1 MLPYRHRAWPLLA
14 SCRIAL
20 SAMGSAGQPFKSRL
34 QKAFAALEV
43 HDYFLARKHFRQQVK
58 RHPAAAWYGLSVISG
73 RANNPF
79 YNEDSCHAFI
89 LRADAAFT
97 LAADKERAR
106 IGKVGVDH
114 AAIEAQ
120 RTHAFRLGWERAKSA
135 NTIAAYDRYINAY
148 VQSPFEEEATRIR
161 HRLAFLEAREA
172 NTAAGY
178 EAFVQ
183 RYPNA
188 REVFEARSRWNEAV
202 FREST
207 AAGTI
212 DAFKRFIAD
221 HPENPWVH
229 QAEEQVYRL
238 STPGRSVPEYAAFI
252 RDNPRNHK
260 VDDAWRALYQQST
273 RDPAPP
279 RSRVSFRSSRTI
291 RSWRNWWRTTT
302 PPACCRCRSVATA
315 FGATS
320 MRKATSA
327 SRRSSS
333 GRSLSWAGRRW
344 WARMEERAPSTGA
357 AASWCQSS
365 SMKWRMPL
373 RAPAPWSAM
382 ASSAPWTGTGTW
394 WCRCGSMT
402 WVSSARVWPM
412 PGATACTVTS
422 TRAEKKSSPSP
433 THRRAPSATGWP
445 WSSPTGISEPSMRKG
460 TWCSLLATIGWEGFE
475 TGVSR
480 VREDGRVG
488 LANGFGELVVEA
500 RYEHIGPF
508 RDSLA
513 LVEAKRCGYIDQRG
527 RMRIPLEYEATDDV
541 AGWGDFNAGL
551 AEVQLAGKRCLIN
564 ARNERVLACGY
575 ADIGPAT
582 GALVPVRKKAKW
594 GYADRRGSLVIDNR
608 YDQAFEM
615 IDGHARVRM
624 GDQFGLIDST
634 GKESVPPRYR
644 ALASAGHGLW
654 LATGES
660 GTGAIDGT
668 GRLVL
673 ALQYDEVKLVRP
685 ELAQVER
692 DGKLGYVRL
701 SDGRVNSGRRKGR
714 KRRESAQHVHV
725 ADELLGLRPILRAG
739 AVTDLPDVHAIG
751 HGLTIEG
758 AIPGLVRM
766 IEAGDALAPAV
777 EDVHRVVA
785 QRPVIHGAEDIVVA
799 IVVRR

>member
-1 MLPYRHRAWPLLA
+1 
-14 SCRIAL
+14 
-20 SAMGSAGQPFKSRL
+20 MGSAGQPFKSRL

-43 HDYFLARKHFRQQVK
+43 HDYFLARKHFKQQVK

-79 YNEDSCHAFI
+79 YNEDSCHVFI

-97 LAADKERAR
+97 MAPDKERAR

-120 RTHAFRLGWERAKSA
+120 RTHAFRLGWERARSA

-148 VQSPFEEEATRIR
+148 VQSPFEAEATQIR
-161 HRLAFLEAREA
+161 DRLAFLEAREA
-172 NTAAGY
+172 NTAAAY

-273 RDPAPP
+273 RDLSTASITRFLQEFPDYPFVEELVEDYNTASLFLLPFRRDSLWGYIDEEGNERIKAQFEWAEP
-279 RSRVSFRSSRTI
+279 FVGGQALVGKDGRAGTINRSGRVVVPIEFDE
-291 RSWRNWWRTTT
+291 
-302 PPACCRCRSVATA
+302 VADAAEGTSTVERDGL
-315 FGATS
+315 FGAVDRNGDMVVPMLFDDVGEFS
-320 MRKATSA
+320 QGLAY
-327 SRRSSS
+327 
-333 GRSLSWAGRRW
+333 AGRNGLYGYINPRG
-344 WARMEERAPSTGA
+344 EEVIPFTYALASTFRNGLAVVESDGQFGA
-357 AASWCQSS
+357 IDA
-365 SMKWRMPL
+365 KGNVVLPTRYD
-373 RAPAPWSAM
+373 
-382 ASSAPWTGTGTW
+382 
-394 WCRCGSMT
+394 
-402 WVSSARVWPM
+402 WV
-412 PGATACTVTS
+412 
-422 TRAEKKSSPSP
+422 
-433 THRRAPSATGWP
+433 
-445 WSSPTGISEPSMRKG
+445 
-460 TWCSLLATIGWEGFE
+460 EGFE
-475 TGVSR
+475 NGVSR

-488 LANGFGELVVEA
+488 LTNGFGELVVEA

-513 LVEAKRCGYIDQRG
+513 IVVEGKRCGYIDQQG
-527 RMRIPLEYEATDDV
+527 RMRIPIEYEATDDV
-541 AGWGDFNAGL
+541 ASWGDFNAGL
-551 AEVQLAGKRCLIN
+551 AEVQLGGKRCLIN
-564 ARNERVLACGY
+564 ARNERVLACGF

-608 YDQAFEM
+608 YDQASEM

-624 GDQFGLIDST
+624 GEQFGLIDST
-634 GKESVPPRYR
+634 GKECVPPRYR
-644 ALASAGHGLW
+644 ALASVGHGLW

-660 GTGAIDGT
+660 GTGAIEGT
-668 GRLVL
+668 GRQVL
-673 ALQYDEVKLVRP
+673 ALQYDEVKLARP
-685 ELAQVER
+685 DIAQVER

-701 SDGRVNSGRRKGR
+701 SDGRVIWK
-714 KRRESAQHVHV
+714 E
-725 ADELLGLRPILRAG
+725 
-739 AVTDLPDVHAIG
+739 
-751 HGLTIEG
+751 EG
-758 AIPGLVRM
+758 Q
-766 IEAGDALAPAV
+766 EAP
-777 EDVHRVVA
+777 
-785 QRPVIHGAEDIVVA
+785 
-799 IVVRR
+799 